1 MIKVYLIILISFYST
16 QSFGVFFKPFA
27 KKTFVIEPYLRFDTM
42 TGKYGYDSLIHSS
55 TKQGWI
61 IGEQEGDAS
70 SSEIGV
76 SFYVNGNKYFGG
88 LDYSYSGQ
96 ELTPDQSQ
104 NIDSSYLNQASH
116 DGTRQLLG
124 LSGGVFLF
132 KNKLRFKFTFYIV
145 NRLGL
150 DNFNY
155 LISYEYYNEDEDEDE
170 IVNMNI
176 NEHVSFSGGGWRMSL
191 SMHLIFDIVAEISYG
206 RYKYLVSNMVNS
218 FTDYE
223 EELSDYS
230 LESNLPEFLK
240 GQYLGISLNYPISF
254 GFLTN

>member
-1 MIKVYLIILISFYST
+1 MIKIYLIILLSFYST
-16 QSFGVFFKPFA
+16 NSLGEFFKPFP
-27 KKTFVIEPYLRFDTM
+27 KKTFIIEPYFRLDTM
-42 TGKYGYDSLIHSS
+42 TGNYGYDSLINSS
-55 TKQGWI
+55 TKKGWL

-88 LDYSYSGQ
+88 LDYSYSSQ
-96 ELTPDQSQ
+96 ELTPDQTQ
-104 NIDSSYLNQASH
+104 NIDSPYLNQANH

-124 LSGGVFLF
+124 LSSGVFLF
-132 KNKLRFKFTFYIV
+132 KNKLRLKFTFYIV

-155 LISYEYYNEDEDEDE
+155 LITYEDYNEEEDEEE
-170 IVNMNI
+170 IVSMNI

-191 SMHLIFDIVAEISYG
+191 SMHLIFDIVAEVSYG
-206 RYKYLVSNMVNS
+206 RYKYLASNMVNGFIS
-218 FTDYE
+218 YE
-223 EELSDYS
+223 EELSDFT
-230 LESNLPEFLK
+230 LENNLPEFLK
-240 GQYLGISLNYPISF
+240 GQYFGVSLNYPISF